1 MLLLLQLM
9 TFGSVSTQFLSKQ
22 NYVLQG
28 KVISAV
34 DKKPLQALCGR
45 VESDNMKTSTNKDGM
60 FSMTVSQRNGKV
72 KLTSVGYKTQELNYN

>member
-1 MLLLLQLM
+1 VLLLLQLM

>member
-1 MLLLLQLM
+1 M
-9 TFGSVSTQFLSKQ
+9 TFGSVSTQFLRKQ

-34 DKKPLQALCGR
+34 DKKPLLGLCGR
-45 VESDNMKTSTNKDGM
+45 VESDNMKTSTNKDGT
-60 FSMTVSQRNGKV
+60 FSMTISQRNGKV

>member
-9 TFGSVSTQFLSKQ
+9 TFGSVSKQFLSKQ

>member
-1 MLLLLQLM
+1 VLLLLQLM
-9 TFGSVSTQFLSKQ
+9 TFGSVSKQFLSKQ

>member
-1 MLLLLQLM
+1 MLLFLQLM